1 MSIATDF
8 GESSTTL
15 LQPPQQTFRRRRVKG
30 YAINTDDE
38 SYSSDCGE
46 QPDPVARENIFS
58 VLDDKSLTCVG
69 DEDEE
74 DYPSYPHA
82 FVIHEHSKDVVC
94 FSEMA
99 DGELSASN
107 LPLPLYTEKITV
119 PQDLSRGEQF
129 LAAFTMYG
137 ELSSARTDD
146 HFDVVFKRLQH
157 EWTFIGG
164 LVRSFMS
171 FVPRQL
177 LIHLFKARRSGCCR
191 YSRIFDLA

>member
-15 LQPPQQTFRRRRVKG
+15 LQPPQQAIIRRRRVKG

-46 QPDPVARENIFS
+46 QSDSMVRDNIFS
-58 VLDDKSLTCVG
+58 LLDDKSLTCVG

-74 DYPSYPHA
+74 DYPSHPHA
-82 FVIHEHSKDVVC
+82 LVIHQHSKDVVC
-94 FSEMA
+94 LSEMA
-99 DGELSASN
+99 DGEMSASN

-119 PQDLSRGEQF
+119 SPDLSRSEQL

-164 LVRSFMS
+164 LVCSFMT
-171 FVPRQL
+171 FV
-177 LIHLFKARRSGCCR
+177 
-191 YSRIFDLA
+191 SR